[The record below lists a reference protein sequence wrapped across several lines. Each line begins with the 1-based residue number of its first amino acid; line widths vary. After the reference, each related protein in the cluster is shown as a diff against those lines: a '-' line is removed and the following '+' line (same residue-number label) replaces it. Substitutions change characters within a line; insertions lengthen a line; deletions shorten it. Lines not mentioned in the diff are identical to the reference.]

1 MASGIAARPKSTED
15 RMGFR
20 KVLILLACGSV
31 VGCADVSKQDVDAL
45 GVKVEAS
52 IAQAVAGLDQKITAT
67 DAKYA
72 NMLALEQ
79 KVKNGVEQID
89 ANAKLLSESGKAW
102 LQVLQARRN
111 ALKEEL
117 RSVEDQ
123 LSALQTQK
131 E

>member
-1 MASGIAARPKSTED
+1 MEL
-15 RMGFR
+15 R
-20 KVLILLACGSV
+20 KVLILLACGTV

-45 GVKVEAS
+45 GVTLEAK
-52 IAQAVAGLDQKITAT
+52 IAQAVAKLDQKITAT

-123 LSALQTQK
+123 LGALPKQK

>member
-1 MASGIAARPKSTED
+1 
-15 RMGFR
+15 MGFR

>member
-1 MASGIAARPKSTED
+1 MGSARRDDPFRGLTAASARRND
-15 RMGFR
+15 
-20 KVLILLACGSV
+20 I
-31 VGCADVSKQDVDAL
+31 
-45 GVKVEAS
+45 
-52 IAQAVAGLDQKITAT
+52 AVAQLDQKINAT

-79 KVKNGVEQID
+79 QVKNGVEKID
-89 ANAKLLSESGKAW
+89 ANAKLLSEAGKAW

-123 LSALQTQK
+123 LGALQTQK

>member
-1 MASGIAARPKSTED
+1 MVL
-15 RMGFR
+15 R
-20 KVLILLACGSV
+20 KVLILLACGFV

-45 GVKVEAS
+45 GVTLEAK

-79 KVKNGVEQID
+79 QVKNGVEKID
-89 ANAKLLSESGKAW
+89 ANAKLLEDSGKSW

-123 LSALQTQK
+123 LAALQTQK

>member
-1 MASGIAARPKSTED
+1 MEL
-15 RMGFR
+15 R

-31 VGCADVSKQDVDAL
+31 MGCADVSKQDVDAL
-45 GVKVEAS
+45 GVTLEAKIS
-52 IAQAVAGLDQKITAT
+52 QAVAQLDQKINAT

-72 NMLALEQ
+72 SMLALEQ
-79 KVKNGVEQID
+79 QVKNGVEKID
-89 ANAKLLSESGKAW
+89 ANAKLLGEAGKSW

-123 LSALQTQK
+123 LGALPAQK